1 MLFSQRL
8 RELREQKK
16 VSMMSLAQSIG
27 VSDAAVCKWENG
39 ISEPKANNI
48 QGLAEYFEVSS
59 DYLLGLENDVGN
71 KKYSTPNFLLSAEE
85 IQLVKDYRELT
96 PALKEMLHGILSSW
110 KPAQANG
117 ESAQR
122 GNRHA

>member
-1 MLFSQRL
+1 MNFSNMLVNLRKESNLSQK
-8 RELREQKK
+8 Q
-16 VSMMSLAQSIG
+16 LAENIG
-27 VSDAAVCKWENG
+27 VSQSAIAKLEIGRNEATASTL
-39 ISEPKANNI
+39 IKLAN
-48 QGLAEYFEVSS
+48 YFQCSV
-59 DYLLGLENDVGN
+59 D
-71 KKYSTPNFLLSAEE
+71 FLLEREDDFGNITITPGTDFSAEE

-122 GNRHA
+122 GNRRA

>member
-1 MLFSQRL
+1 MNRIK
-8 RELREQKK
+8 ELRIDKNWTQAELGCMLGVNQTAIGKYERGELEPNIETLKK
-16 VSMMSLAQSIG
+16 LCIIFDCSI
-27 VSDAAVCKWENG
+27 
-39 ISEPKANNI
+39 
-48 QGLAEYFEVSS
+48 
-59 DYLLGLENDVGN
+59 DYLIGFADEFGN
-71 KKYSTPNFLLSAEE
+71 ITITPGTDFSAEE

-122 GNRHA
+122 GNRRA